1 MLRCGKRPLYGLLD
15 TCPVTK
21 RLDISFDNIP
31 LRTLCEDPKV
41 ANANYKPVVAAA
53 LHGRLADL
61 AAAATVS
68 DLPPVGNPRSLLVD
82 EQARYVLDLIPPY
95 ALHFCSAHVKTPCLA
110 TGEVEWSKVSR
121 IKLLAITKG
130 HV

>member
-1 MLRCGKRPLYGLLD
+1 ME
-15 TCPVTK
+15 
-21 RLDISFDNIP
+21 ISFDTIP

-41 ANANYKPVVAAA
+41 ADANYKPAVAAT
-53 LHGRLADL
+53 LRNRLADL
-61 AAAATVS
+61 DAAATVS

-82 EQARYVLDLIPPY
+82 EQARYVLDLTSSY
-95 ALHFCSAHVKTPCLA
+95 ALHFCSAHVKTPRLT
-110 TGEVEWSKVSR
+110 TGEVDWSKVSR